1 MENIK
6 DYILKTEVEEINA
19 AVPAPAPKAKPKVSY
34 ETVFASGPDFA
45 VRRKT
50 PKTSMVIHG
59 AVSEGFGISQQ
70 L

>member
-34 ETVFASGPDFA
+34 ETVFASGPCSRSSFSA
-45 VRRKT
+45 SAGCK
-50 PKTSMVIHG
+50 
-59 AVSEGFGISQQ
+59 
-70 L
+70 